1 MKKVMSVVCLMV
13 CMILAGAS
21 GWQMVKAEK
30 ITSLNQAEK
39 KALKEVKK
47 AVVTD
52 TDMDTENGE
61 TVYEVTLFKGTK
73 EYEIV
78 YRARDGKKIEYSWE
92 DKDIAS
98 VDQSKTLSKKQC
110 KKLAK
115 AKVKGATLLSVTS
128 KVDDGI
134 SIYKVKL
141 KKGNK
146 KYTLEYLVNGKKLVE
161 YKWELTQSQ
170 SGNSQYIG
178 ASKAK
183 SIALKKVPGGSV
195 TECKFEKDDGVPVY
209 EVEIICDGYEY
220 EITIHAKSGK
230 ILEMEK
236 DYLGD

>member
-1 MKKVMSVVCLMV
+1 MKNMIRVVCLMV

-21 GWQMVKAEK
+21 GCRMVKAEK
-30 ITSLNQAEK
+30 ISSLNQAEK
-39 KALKEVKK
+39 KALKEVKD

-52 TDMDTENGE
+52 TDMDIKNGE

-78 YRARDGKKIEYSWE
+78 YRAKDGKKMEYSWE

-115 AKVKGATLLSVTS
+115 AKVKGATLLSLTS
-128 KVDDGI
+128 KTDDGV
-134 SIYKVKL
+134 SVYKVKL
-141 KKGNK
+141 KKGSK
-146 KYTLEYLVNGKKLVE
+146 KYTLEYLVNGKKLIE
-161 YKWELTQSQ
+161 YKWELTKNQS
-170 SGNSQYIG
+170 SSSQYIG

-183 SIALKKVPGGSV
+183 SIALEKVPGGNV

-230 ILEMEK
+230 VLEMEK
-236 DYLGD
+236 DYMD